1 MAQLVA
7 AFGSSHGIMLTAEL
21 EDWRNNFEDFDRRVP
36 LVDAKGQT
44 RTFDDLLAAAPPNAR
59 ELVTQEL
66 ITARHA
72 EKEAGIARL
81 KKSISEAKLDALI
94 IVGDDQNEVFSD
106 RLMPVFAVYYG
117 DTILNRA
124 KPGVQP
130 SDWMDAAKRRRQE
143 EQTARHYPV
152 NAPLARQVIA
162 SLVAHGFDPA
172 VMREIDPV
180 DGEGHAFS
188 FVHRYLMETPVPI
201 VPVFLNS
208 FFAPNQPS
216 ASRCFALGRA
226 IGAAVAAFPGDAR
239 IGIFA
244 SGGLSHF
251 VLDEE
256 LYRSVIAALER
267 RDEAFLTSIPEEA
280 LQSGNSEIRNWIC
293 VAGALGQ
300 LKLNWLSYVPGYR
313 TLALTGTGLCF
324 ASWG

>member
-1 MAQLVA
+1 
-7 AFGSSHGIMLTAEL
+7 MLTAEL
-21 EDWRNNFEDFDRRVP
+21 EDWHNNFEDFDRRVP
-36 LVDAKGQT
+36 LVDAKGRK
-44 RTFDDLLAAAPPNAR
+44 RTFDDLLASAPPDADTYITP
-59 ELVTQEL
+59 ELL
-66 ITARHA
+66 DARHA
-72 EKEAGIARL
+72 EKEAAVVRL
-81 KKSISEAKLDALI
+81 KQAIADARLDALI

-124 KPGVQP
+124 KPGVDP

-143 EQTARHYPV
+143 DSASRHYPV
-152 NAPLARQVIA
+152 HAALAQQVIA
-162 SLVAHGFDPA
+162 GLRAHGFDPA
-172 VMREIDPV
+172 VMHEIDPV

-188 FVHRYLMETPVPI
+188 YVHRYLMEKPVPI

-208 FFAPNQPS
+208 FFPPNQPS
-216 ASRCFALGRA
+216 AARCHALGKA
-226 IGAAVAAFPGDAR
+226 IAAAVEAFPGDAR

-256 LYRSVIAALER
+256 LDRSVIAALER

-293 VAGALGQ
+293 VADALGS
-300 LKLNWLSYVPGYR
+300 LKLDWLTYVPGYR
-313 TLALTGTGLCF
+313 TRALTGTGMCF
-324 ASWG
+324 ARWG